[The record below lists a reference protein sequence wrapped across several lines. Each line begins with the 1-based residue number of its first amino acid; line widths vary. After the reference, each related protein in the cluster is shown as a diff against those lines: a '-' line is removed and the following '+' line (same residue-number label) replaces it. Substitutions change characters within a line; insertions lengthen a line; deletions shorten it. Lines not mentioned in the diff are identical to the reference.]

1 MQNKNTKLVQSWSDL
16 FPDDVVK
23 QHDLTSPA
31 KRSKYFMQLW
41 DSWSATEID
50 LSNYKK
56 PKTSPGHNRY
66 EWYVDS
72 PVRAYAKKKGIKEFW
87 EYQLRGN
94 CIRFKDE
101 DTAILFRL
109 TI

>member
-1 MQNKNTKLVQSWSDL
+1 MQNNNTKLVQSWSDL

-41 DSWSATEID
+41 DSWSAT
-50 LSNYKK
+50 N
-56 PKTSPGHNRY
+56 HQRY

-72 PVRAYAKKKGIKEFW
+72 PVRAYAKKLGIKEFW

-101 DTAILFRL
+101 DTAFLFRL